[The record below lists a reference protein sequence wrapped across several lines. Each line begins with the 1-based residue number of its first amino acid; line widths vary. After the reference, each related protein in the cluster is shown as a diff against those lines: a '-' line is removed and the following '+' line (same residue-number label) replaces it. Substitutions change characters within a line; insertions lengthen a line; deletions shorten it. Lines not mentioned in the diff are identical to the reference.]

1 VGCHGEGPESAEHG
15 RNHGFRADRRR
26 CVSCHH
32 QATPDDA
39 MKRDLAWAEEA
50 ARIEKQ
56 ARDLWDDLLALRAL
70 VHQSRVSAE
79 PASGPPHATTAAPG
93 GTHTPLGWAAYD
105 LSLLLED
112 RGFLAHNL
120 PYARV
125 LLEKAKAPIERASR
139 AARRRDA
146 EGAPSWVR

>member
-1 VGCHGEGPESAEHG
+1 
-15 RNHGFRADRRR
+15 
-26 CVSCHH
+26 
-32 QATPDDA
+32 
-39 MKRDLAWAEEA
+39 MKRDVAWAEER

-70 VHQSRVSAE
+70 VHRSHSSAE
-79 PASGPPHATTAAPG
+79 PASGPPHATTAAPR
-93 GTHTPLGWAAYD
+93 GTQTVLGRAAYD

-139 AARRRDA
+139 ARRRDT
-146 EGAPSWVR
+146 EGTPSWVR